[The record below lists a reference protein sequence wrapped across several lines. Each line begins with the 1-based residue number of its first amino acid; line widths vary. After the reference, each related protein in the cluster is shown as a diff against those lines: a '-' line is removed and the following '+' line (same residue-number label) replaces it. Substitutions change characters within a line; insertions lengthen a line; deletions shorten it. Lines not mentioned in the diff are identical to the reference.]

1 MEAVAA
7 YSKFLETIPD
17 AAVLVDTSGIM
28 IVVNRN
34 AARLFHYPISELSN
48 QPLNILLPVALR
60 GAHQQHLQQ
69 FFAHPAQRQMGQ
81 GLDLTGLR
89 ADGEVFALDIMISQI
104 LLDEQ
109 RYAVAII
116 RDQTARQQA
125 EQRVRMELEEQRQ
138 QAQTDS
144 LTGLP
149 NRRAFATALDNHLIQ
164 LERRH
169 TSFSLAYLDL
179 DNFKAVN
186 DADGHL
192 AGDQLLKKFGQYLN
206 HLCRSRDL
214 IARIGGDE
222 FAIILA
228 DSTQRQTFAAL
239 QRICDQMVEL
249 FQREGWPVTVSIG
262 WIYCDKKMP
271 VMSSAELMM
280 RADKAMYQAK
290 RDGKN
295 KISRGEV

>member
-17 AAVLVDTSGIM
+17 AAVLVDTSGTM

-60 GAHQQHLQQ
+60 GAHQQHLRQ

-164 LERRH
+164 LEQRH

-192 AGDQLLKKFGQYLN
+192 AGDQLLKKFGQHLN

-249 FQREGWPVTVSIG
+249 FKREGWPVTVSIG
-262 WIYCDKKMP
+262 WIYCDKQMS
-271 VMSSAELMM
+271 VLSSAELMM